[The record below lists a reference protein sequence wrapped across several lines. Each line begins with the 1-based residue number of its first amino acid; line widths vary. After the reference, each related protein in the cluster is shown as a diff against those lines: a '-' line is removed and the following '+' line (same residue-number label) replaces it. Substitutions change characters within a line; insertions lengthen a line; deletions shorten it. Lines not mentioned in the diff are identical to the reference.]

1 MITSKVV
8 FSKRKE
14 GELDEA
20 YTMATELINNPER
33 DDWDIK
39 AFAWCV
45 IDLIKRDVKSGHQQ
59 NLSHYA
65 QQLEHLEIDSSDN
78 ILIDQRQYTLKL
90 CKPSGQDILKAK
102 ALSKQGHHQESINLY
117 RKILS
122 SGDHSEDVQTGLAWE
137 LYRIAKA
144 MIEQDPPNF
153 NGAKKHLN
161 DYFKLETEKPS
172 LLHTCFLQLA
182 DKIAKEGKLNM
193 GAFARI
199 WGLEYLRS
207 DDYEP
212 FIAKDG
218 NIYPSLAERV
228 VQHASKDAFLRN
240 AQEDLQYILPFINDC
255 INRYPDNLW
264 LKLSN
269 AKTLMATGR
278 NNEALSFGLQV
289 VKGKVNDYWA
299 WELIGDIHK
308 SASPKIALSC
318 YCKALLC
325 SKDINFVG
333 KVKIKL
339 AELLI
344 KISAYSEAK
353 LEIEEIAN
361 YRIDN
366 SQKIPEAAAL
376 LKGQPWYENE
386 TAEISNQ
393 GFYLTNALMAEELLY
408 SDLPWI
414 KGVLGEVFTI
424 DTKPN
429 KLKRKVYIDST
440 PVPIEI
446 SIPESKVTISEK
458 HLGMGIRIKGEYDS
472 ENRFQTYTLENR
484 DITDKWDIFDEL
496 IGVVDHV
503 NQQKKLL
510 HFIVSRNIDGIIR
523 FSDLS
528 DKFDEG
534 DAIAVHMSKYTSKQ
548 GTRYKALTSC
558 RTTKPIPESLVK
570 TFEDSVREEN
580 GMGFTNSGIFIPP
593 PMIKEHNIEDGDYV
607 SGKAILNYNKKRY
620 EWGWKSLCVIE
631 VNSERKD
638 V

>member
-1 MITSKVV
+1 MITSKDV

-14 GELDEA
+14 GEVDEA

-33 DDWDIK
+33 DSWDIK

-102 ALSKQGHHQESINLY
+102 ALSKQGDHRESINLY

-172 LLHTCFLQLA
+172 LIHTCFLQLA

-212 FIAKDG
+212 FIANDG
-218 NIYPSLAERV
+218 NTYPSLAERV

-240 AQEDLQYILPFINDC
+240 SQEDLQYILPFINDC

-278 NNEALSFGLQV
+278 NDEALSFGLEV

-299 WELIGDIHK
+299 WELLGDIHK
-308 SASPKIALSC
+308 PASPKIALSC

-361 YRIDN
+361 YRVDN
-366 SQKIPEAAAL
+366 SQKIPEAAVL
-376 LKGQPWYENE
+376 LKGQPWYANE
-386 TAEISNQ
+386 TAAASNQ
-393 GFYLTNALMAEELLY
+393 GLYLTNVLMAEELLY

-414 KGVLGEVFTI
+414 NGVLGEVFTI

-429 KLKRKVYIDST
+429 KPKRKVYIHST
-440 PVPIEI
+440 PLPIEI
-446 SIPESKVTISEK
+446 SISESKVTTSEK
-458 HLGMGIRIKGEYDS
+458 HSGMGVRIKGEYDS
-472 ENRFQTYTLENR
+472 ENRFQIYTLEKR
-484 DITDKWDIFDEL
+484 DIRDKWDIFDEL

-503 NQQKKLL
+503 NQQKNLL
-510 HFIVSRNIDGIIR
+510 HFMVSRNIDGIIR
-523 FSDLS
+523 FADLS

-534 DAIAVHMSKYTSKQ
+534 DAIAVRISKYISKQ
-548 GTRYKALTSC
+548 GTRYRTLTSC
-558 RTTKPIPESLVK
+558 KTTKPIPESLVK
-570 TFEDSVREEN
+570 PFEDNVREEN
-580 GMGFTNSGIFIPP
+580 GMGFTDSGIFIPP
-593 PMIKEHNIEDGDYV
+593 PMVKTHNIKNDDYV
-607 SGKAILNYNKKRY
+607 SGQAILNYNKKRS
-620 EWGWKSLCVIE
+620 EWGWKALRISGVSCE
-631 VNSERKD
+631 
-638 V
+638 